1 MRKIADGKLNFY
13 FKILF
18 MYNPFRRF
26 FLIILISWSCNKSNH
41 IINTIEPKHINIRDY
56 GAIGNGISDDTHAFN
71 LAMQKANSSHLPLYI
86 PSGIYKASVLLSFDS
101 LNIIGEKQ
109 PNQNLT
115 DGTVILGYINCNNKK
130 NISIINLGIDSRGKL
145 GTQDAALSSGDGID
159 SVVLHQK
166 FQNISLI
173 GDGYMSYKHGIL
185 CQTGREITIKN
196 IVISLFYHG
205 IAIRSSNVVIDSVK
219 AISCGF
225 TSIVVKS
232 AETFNAHTENVS
244 INHVTITGN
253 PNDSYSRGGLI
264 LVQSY
269 ENLSRTN
276 NVHIQNVT
284 SANGGVACIAVQQVK
299 GVVEDVMINDCF
311 SENQGDINLRACY
324 DVDGGSNIT
333 FSNCTANNSLGFGF
347 RSFGNVSNVR
357 VVNSFEKKSQAG
369 SWTGIFKYLK
379 LNGIEIIK

>member
-1 MRKIADGKLNFY
+1 MFTT
-13 FKILF
+13 
-18 MYNPFRRF
+18 FRNTLLVF
-26 FLIILISWSCNKSNH
+26 IFAWSCNKPNSF
-41 IINTIEPKHINIRDY
+41 IKTVDIQRINVRDY
-56 GAIGNGISDDTHAFN
+56 GAIGDGISDDTQAFN

-86 PSGIYKASVLLSFDS
+86 PSGIYKASVLLTFDS
-101 LNIIGEKQ
+101 LNIVGEKQ
-109 PNQNLT
+109 PDQNLT
-115 DGTVILGYINCNNKK
+115 YGTVILGYINCNNKK

-173 GDGYMSYKHGIL
+173 GDGYMNYKHGIL
-185 CQTGREITIKN
+185 CQTGQEITIKN

-232 AETFNAHTENVS
+232 AETSNAHTENVS
-244 INHVTITGN
+244 INHVIINGN
-253 PNDSYSRGGLI
+253 PNDAYSRGGLI

-276 NVHIQNVT
+276 NIHIQNVT
-284 SANGGVACIAVQQVK
+284 STNGGVACIAVQQVK
-299 GVVEDVMINDCF
+299 GVVEDVMINDCV
-311 SENQGDINLRACY
+311 SENQGDINSRACY

-347 RSFGNVSNVR
+347 RSFGNVNNVR
-357 VVNSFEKKSQAG
+357 VINSFERKSQSG
-369 SWTGIFKYLK
+369 SWTGIFKYLQ